1 MLILIQKEVPG
12 TQTAQL
18 TGIYRRGGPG
28 PAKAL
33 ALSPRNPYLTLREE
47 SGTVEV
53 SKSIS
58 KGRKS
63 GQEQA
68 GVGPL
73 LGTLDL
79 LQKCLQ
85 LVFLVN
91 IFLSLLQV

>member
-18 TGIYRRGGPG
+18 TGTYPRGGPG
-28 PAKAL
+28 PAKPL
-33 ALSPRNPYLTLREE
+33 PLSPRNPYLTLREDA
-47 SGTVEV
+47 GTVEV

-58 KGRKS
+58 KGKKELP
-63 GQEQA
+63 GKA

-79 LQKCLQ
+79 LLAAC
-85 LVFLVN
+85 V
-91 IFLSLLQV
+91 SG